1 MYVNLVVSKRWE
13 ELVSAMGMIGFAEE
27 EIGAIKRIIAAILHL
42 GNVQFT
48 SKGDDE
54 CQVKNAEVLGR
65 VATLLR
71 YTLFSFFCLLSRI
84 F

>member
-1 MYVNLVVSKRWE
+1 
-13 ELVSAMGMIGFAEE
+13 MGTIGFTEE
-27 EIGAIKRIIAAILHL
+27 EIDAIKRIIAAILHL

-71 YTLFSFFCLLSRI
+71 YTLFYLLFCLLSTSVLRVSTTI
-84 F
+84 LTYFSFR